1 MVKKN
6 STESCPISFARR
18 INYFALGDMDAG
30 TTPNWVFLHIQPK
43 RRISVMLTKMT
54 IFSYP

>member
-6 STESCPISFARR
+6 STESCTISFARR

-30 TTPNWVFLHIQPK
+30 TTPNWVFLHVRQG
-43 RRISVMLTKMT
+43 S
-54 IFSYP
+54 